1 MTAIDYQF
9 LEAFLDK
16 VLGADASMR
25 WAAVVSDNGVILSS
39 RQRPGLVLLLTH
51 EENEEYAVSAISR
64 YKTRT
69 KFESKIGKL
78 RYAFGRYEGL
88 SRATIPIDLQ
98 HYLLVTL
105 DKEERDFDS
114 IITEKIFPLIA
125 SHASRFAQFKK
136 NAGAEYESG
145 TFRCA
150 VCARE
155 FLTKEDADSHSQEHK
170 KEAVSAS
177 E

>member
-155 FLTKEDADSHSQEHK
+155 FLTKEDPDSHSQEHK